1 MTEEERLKVLEEKAA
16 ELRRLAQENGLDLSA
31 ELAVLEQKIAELKK
45 SIYAELSPW
54 GRVQLARRPD
64 RPSGL
69 PFVQALCEA
78 FYELRG
84 DRVVSDDPAL
94 RGGLAKLGKMRV
106 ALLFHQRGTTPEEQ
120 RQARFGMA
128 SAQGYWKARR
138 IMEVGARLRLPLLT
152 LINTPGAYPGVQAEV
167 HNIAGA
173 IAACIWQMLKHP
185 APTVAVILGE
195 GGSGGAVALAAA
207 DRVLILKNAT
217 YSVISPEGA
226 ASILWKDAK
235 FAEKA
240 AENLRLTA
248 QDLLTLG
255 VVDEVIPEPPGGAH
269 TDFAKTVEA
278 VREAVLRH
286 FAELSTY
293 PLDELL
299 RLRYKR
305 YRHVGGT
312 GPGNQSSGALP
323 KL

>member
-1 MTEEERLKVLEEKAA
+1 MTEAERLKVLEEKAA
-16 ELRRLAQENGLDLSA
+16 ELRRLAEENGLDLSA
-31 ELAVLEQKIAELKK
+31 EIAVLEQKIAELRR
-45 SIYAELSPW
+45 ALQEGLSPW
-54 GRVQLARRPD
+54 ARVQLARRPD

-69 PFVQALCEA
+69 PFVHALCTA

-84 DRVVSDDPAL
+84 DRIVGDDPAL
-94 RGGLAKLGKMRV
+94 RGGFAKLAGRTITV
-106 ALLFHQRGTTPEEQ
+106 LFHQRGITPEEQ

-138 IMEVGARLRLPLLT
+138 IMEVAGRLRLPLLT
-152 LINTPGAYPGVQAEV
+152 LINTPGAYPGVQAEA

-173 IAACIWQMLKHP
+173 IAACIWQMLRHP
-185 APTVAVILGE
+185 APTIAVILGE

-207 DRVLILKNAT
+207 DRVLILENAT

-248 QDLLTLG
+248 RELLALG
-255 VVDEVIPEPPGGAH
+255 AVDEVIPEPPGGAH
-269 TDFAKTVEA
+269 TDFQGTVEA

-286 FAELSTY
+286 LAELSAI

-299 RLRYKR
+299 RVRYKR
-305 YRHVGGT
+305 YRHVGSAG
-312 GPGNQSSGALP
+312 GPN
-323 KL
+323 

>member
-1 MTEEERLKVLEEKAA
+1 MNEAERLKVLEEKAA
-16 ELRRLAQENGLDLSA
+16 ELRRLAEENGLDLSA
-31 ELAVLEQKIAELKK
+31 EIAVLEQKIAELRRTVQ
-45 SIYAELSPW
+45 EGLSAW

-69 PFVQALCEA
+69 PFVQALCDA

-84 DRVVSDDPAL
+84 DRLVGDDPAL
-94 RGGLAKLGKMRV
+94 RGGFAKLMGKRIAV
-106 ALLFHQRGTTPEEQ
+106 LFHQRGATPEEQ

-138 IMEVGARLRLPLLT
+138 IMEVAARFRLPLLT
-152 LINTPGAYPGVQAEV
+152 LINTPGAYPGVQAEA

-173 IAACIWQMLKHP
+173 IAACIWQMLRHP
-185 APTVAVILGE
+185 APTLAVILGE

-207 DRVLILKNAT
+207 DRVLILENAT

-240 AENLRLTA
+240 AESLKLTA
-248 QDLLTLG
+248 RELWALG
-255 VVDEVIPEPPGGAH
+255 AVDEVIPEPPGGAH
-269 TDFAKTVEA
+269 TDFQRTVEA

-286 FAELSTY
+286 LVALCAL

-305 YRHVGGT
+305 YRHVGSAG
-312 GPGNQSSGALP
+312 GAD
-323 KL
+323 

>member
-1 MTEEERLKVLEEKAA
+1 MTEDERLKVLEEKAA

-31 ELAVLEQKIAELKK
+31 ELTVLEEKIAELKR
-45 SIYAELSPW
+45 ALGAGLSAW
-54 GRVQLARRPD
+54 ERVQLARRPD

-69 PFVQALCEA
+69 AFVQALCPA

-84 DRVVSDDPAL
+84 DRMVGDDPAL
-94 RGGLAKLGKMRV
+94 RGGLAKLGEERLAV
-106 ALLFHQRGTTPEEQ
+106 IFHQRGTTPEEQ

-138 IMEVGARLRLPLLT
+138 IMEVAARLGFPILT
-152 LINTPGAYPGVQAEV
+152 LINTPGAYPGVQAEA

-173 IAACIWQMLKHP
+173 IAACIWQMLRHP
-185 APTVAVILGE
+185 RPTLAVILGE

-207 DRVLILKNAT
+207 DRVLMLENAT

-235 FAEKA
+235 EAPKA
-240 AENLRLTA
+240 AEQLKLTA
-248 QDLLTLG
+248 GELATLG
-255 VVDEVIPEPPGGAH
+255 VVDEVIPEPSGGAH
-269 TDFAKTVEA
+269 TDFQATVEA

-286 FAELSTY
+286 LAELSAL

-299 RLRYKR
+299 RLRYNR
-305 YRHVGGT
+305 YRHVGSAN
-312 GPGNQSSGALP
+312 PAH
-323 KL
+323 

>member
-1 MTEEERLKVLEEKAA
+1 MTEEKRLNALEEKAA

-31 ELAVLEQKIAELKK
+31 ELMVLEQKIAALKQA
-45 SIYAELSPW
+45 SGVGFSAWE
-54 GRVQLARRPD
+54 RVQLARRPD

-69 PFVQALCEA
+69 PFVQAFCTA

-84 DRVVSDDPAL
+84 DRVVSEDPAL
-94 RGGLAKLGKMRV
+94 RGGLAKLAEQKV
-106 ALLFHQRGTTPEEQ
+106 ALLFHHRGTTPEEQ

-138 IMEVGARLRLPLLT
+138 IMEVAAHLKLPLLT
-152 LINTPGAYPGVQAEV
+152 LINTPGAYPGVQAET

-173 IAACIWQMLKHP
+173 IAGCICQMLRHP
-185 APTVAVILGE
+185 QPTLAVILGE

-207 DRVLILKNAT
+207 DRVLMLENAT

-235 FAEKA
+235 QAPTA
-240 AENLRLTA
+240 AEHLKLTA
-248 QDLLTLG
+248 QDLKALG

-269 TDFAKTVEA
+269 TDFQATVEA

-286 FAELSTY
+286 LRELSVP

-299 RLRYKR
+299 KLRYNR
-305 YRHVGGT
+305 YRHVGST
-312 GPGNQSSGALP
+312 NPP
-323 KL
+323 H

>member
-1 MTEEERLKVLEEKAA
+1 MSDEERLKVLEEKAE
-16 ELRRLAQENGLDLSA
+16 ELRRLAQANGLDLSA
-31 ELAVLEQKIAELKK
+31 EIAVLEEKIAELKRALCLG
-45 SIYAELSPW
+45 ISPW
-54 GRVQLARRPD
+54 ERVQMARRPD

-84 DRVVSDDPAL
+84 DRVVGDDPAL
-94 RGGLAKLGKMRV
+94 RGGLAKLAGHRV
-106 ALLFHQRGTTPEEQ
+106 AVLFHHRGATPEEQ
-120 RQARFGMA
+120 RRARFGMA

-138 IMEVGARLRLPLLT
+138 IMEVAARLDLPLLT
-152 LINTPGAYPGVQAEV
+152 LINTPGAYPGVQAEA

-173 IAACIWQMLKHP
+173 IASCIWQMLRHP
-185 APTVAVILGE
+185 RPTVAVILGE

-207 DRVLILKNAT
+207 DRVLILENAT

-235 FAEKA
+235 FAQEA
-240 AENLRLTA
+240 AAKLKLTA
-248 QDLLTLG
+248 HDLRELG

-269 TDFAKTVEA
+269 TDFTGTVEA
-278 VREAVLRH
+278 VREALLRH
-286 FAELSTY
+286 LGELTPL

-305 YRHVGGT
+305 YRHVGST
-312 GPGNQSSGALP
+312 NSAH
-323 KL
+323 

>member
-1 MTEEERLKVLEEKAA
+1 MTEEERLRLLEEKAA

-31 ELAVLEQKIAELKK
+31 ELSVLEQKIAELKRA
-45 SIYAELSPW
+45 IYAGLSPW

-84 DRVVSDDPAL
+84 DRVVGDDPAL
-94 RGGLAKLGKMRV
+94 RGGLAKLADRRL
-106 ALLFHQRGTTPEEQ
+106 ALLFHHRGFTPEEQ

-128 SAQGYWKARR
+128 SAQGYRKAKR
-138 IMEVGARLRLPLLT
+138 IMEVAARLRLPLLT
-152 LINTPGAYPGVQAEV
+152 LINTPGAYPGVQAES

-195 GGSGGAVALAAA
+195 GGSGGAVAIAAA
-207 DRVLILKNAT
+207 DRVLMLENAT

-248 QDLLTLG
+248 QDLQALG

-269 TDFAKTVEA
+269 TDFTSTVEA
-278 VREAVLRH
+278 VRQAVLRH
-286 FAELSTY
+286 LRELSTQ

-305 YRHVGGT
+305 YRHVGST
-312 GPGNQSSGALP
+312 GSGH
-323 KL
+323 

>member
-1 MTEEERLKVLEEKAA
+1 MREEERLKLLEEKAA

-45 SIYAELSPW
+45 SLYAELSPW

-69 PFVQALCEA
+69 PFVQALCA
-78 FYELRG
+78 GFYELRG
-84 DRVVSDDPAL
+84 DRVVGDDPAL
-94 RGGLAKLGKMRV
+94 RGGFGKIGGIRV
-106 ALLFHQRGTTPEEQ
+106 ALLFHQRGATPEEQ
-120 RQARFGMA
+120 RQSRFGMA

-138 IMEVGARLRLPLLT
+138 IMEVAARLRLPLLA
-152 LINTPGAYPGVQAEV
+152 LINTPGAYPGVQAEA

-207 DRVLILKNAT
+207 DRVLMLENAT

-248 QDLLTLG
+248 QDLWALG

-269 TDFAKTVEA
+269 ADFAGTVEA
-278 VREAVLRH
+278 VRQAVLRH
-286 FAELSTY
+286 LHELSTK

-305 YRHVGGT
+305 YRHVGSAG
-312 GPGNQSSGALP
+312 SGH
-323 KL
+323 